1 MRIIFTGYA
10 INSASVCFL
19 LTIALMVFDEYSEMF
34 DRVVNLIAD
43 YMYIAF
49 GPVLFVFCLFGL
61 TSIPELS
68 HECLPTRIG
77 DRLNLMDVCILLV
90 CTALSFSIL
99 FIYALQYTNRLAERD
114 LGDEHSVF
122 YQLFITVLKR
132 QRQRYFDEKHRRQA
146 SYQLMSTLDQQ
157 DTEENRPLTG
167 AGCIGDMQEAGNG
180 AGTNRG
186 D

>member
-122 YQLFITVLKR
+122 YQIFITVLKR
-132 QRQRYFDEKHRRQA
+132 QRQRYFDEKHRRAQN
-146 SYQLMSTLDQQ
+146 YTPMSQLDQP
-157 DTEENRPLTG
+157 DPEDRLPLASATG
-167 AGCIGDMQEAGNG
+167 FGDMREAVNG
-180 AGTNRG
+180 CDMNRG
-186 D
+186 H

>member
-122 YQLFITVLKR
+122 YQIFMTYLKR
-132 QRQRYFDEKHRRQA
+132 QRQRYFDEKHRRQHG
-146 SYQLMSTLDQQ
+146 YQPMSQLDQG
-157 DTEENRPLTG
+157 DLEERRPLAATTG
-167 AGCIGDMQEAGNG
+167 FGDMQNVVNVSDA
-180 AGTNRG
+180 NRG
-186 D
+186 H